1 MKRVRG
7 SSPGLTLVEL
17 VVTLVIGV
25 IFFLMVGAIIIYSH
39 QSWLRSKQ
47 ISDAL
52 DDHQYASRRIN
63 YLARQATTD
72 SLPTTGAKVEGQA
85 SWKFAVYDWTSKA
98 TKYNEIAKSGTNM
111 VRRYGTTDPP
121 PATNPELLMRN
132 VSAMQVDYDPG
143 HSWVVISVTQT
154 IPSGNLDKSVTVRP
168 RKIVIHRNK
177 TFKD

>member
-1 MKRVRG
+1 MKRIHG

-25 IFFLMVGAIIIYSH
+25 IFFLMVGAIVIYSH

-72 SLPTTGAKVEGQA
+72 SFPATGAKEEGKA
-85 SWKFAVYDWTSKA
+85 SWNFKIYDWTSKA
-98 TKYNEIAKSGTNM
+98 LVDNEIAKSGTNM
-111 VRRYGTTDPP
+111 VRKHG
-121 PATNPELLMRN
+121 AAASQELLMRN
-132 VSAMQVDYDPG
+132 VSSMQVDIDPA

-177 TFKD
+177 TYKD